1 MNLTKPPLK
10 YLKQMYSSFDR
21 KYKKN
26 IKRLIIVHPTS
37 WMKTVW
43 MFLKPFISAKFGQK
57 VTYINHLRKM
67 FLEKRSWRW
76 SSCLHCPMSNSDHMI
91 IGKTR
96 PTLFEIQNGLR
107 SRNRKSELKEWCY
120 INQLSIPIEVKNFDN
135 KK

>member
-1 MNLTKPPLK
+1 MLRIIPIKGLKQLKSELKMNLKKPPLK

-67 FLEKRSWRW
+67 FLQKGFI
-76 SSCLHCPMSNSDHMI
+76 LV
-91 IGKTR
+91 
-96 PTLFEIQNGLR
+96 
-107 SRNRKSELKEWCY
+107 NRVRCVLMVVVPLLPRVDFGPYNNWEDASHFIWK
-120 INQLSIPIEVKNFDN
+120 IT
-135 KK
+135 

>member
-67 FLEKRSWRW
+67 FLEKG
-76 SSCLHCPMSNSDHMI
+76 L
-91 IGKTR
+91 KT
-96 PTLFEIQNGLR
+96 
-107 SRNRKSELKEWCY
+107 S
-120 INQLSIPIEVKNFDN
+120 
-135 KK
+135 

>member
-1 MNLTKPPLK
+1 
-10 YLKQMYSSFDR
+10 MYSSFDR

-57 VTYINHLRKM
+57 VTYINHLRKL
-67 FLEKRSWRW
+67 FLKKFIQRR
-76 SSCLHCPMSNSDHMI
+76 HCND
-91 IGKTR
+91 G
-96 PTLFEIQNGLR
+96 FNDGQF
-107 SRNRKSELKEWCY
+107 RNNKSELKEWCY
-120 INQLSIPIEVKNFDN
+120 INQLSIPVEVKNFDN